1 MSEPKLIDILEG
13 KKTFIDGLLDG
24 KGSIQL
30 VDVSPRLVPEGYTSE
45 YMSIRAA
52 RVSFGLGLKD
62 PMTDS
67 KLLRYLITNYHTS
80 PLEMCNATFRVV
92 CPLAVCVHFL
102 RHRTGHFNQFS
113 MRYAEVPEEE
123 NFYDPLK
130 YEHGIREGSKLNK
143 QSSVDIKDEKKF
155 EELKETLEKANT
167 LTREIRSVYHKLVD
181 QGLGKEIARFYLPN
195 SEYTTIYMQFDLNN
209 LMKMLMLRADSHTQH
224 ETQIYA
230 QAMMDL
236 VEPIFPISI
245 GVLKER
251 MNGFGLLPFEVEVLK
266 GEKSIDSV
274 LSISEKKA
282 LKEKAE
288 ILGIKL

>member
-13 KKTFIDGLLDG
+13 KKTLVDGLLDG
-24 KGSIQL
+24 KGSVQL
-30 VDVSPRLVPEGYTSE
+30 VDVGPRLVPEGYTSE
-45 YMSIRAA
+45 YRAVQSA

-80 PLEMCNATFRVV
+80 PLEMCSATFRVV
-92 CPLAVCVHFL
+92 CPLAVAVHFL

-123 NFYDPLK
+123 NFYDPTK

-143 QSSVDIKDEKKF
+143 QSSSDIADEKKI
-155 EELKETLEKANT
+155 EELTKTLEKAND
-167 LTREIRSVYHKLVD
+167 LVREIRSMYHELVK

-195 SEYTTIYMQFDLNN
+195 SEYTTLYMQFDLNN
-209 LMKMLMLRADSHTQH
+209 LMKMLHLRCDNHTQH
-224 ETQIYA
+224 ETVVFA

-251 MNGFGLLPFEVEVLK
+251 MNGFGLLPQEVEVLK
-266 GEKSIDSV
+266 GEKSIDSIA
-274 LSISEKKA
+274 SISEKKA